1 MVVQWLTRVNRYP
14 AQEKTGGDTKIPTI
28 LYYDE
33 SGTVQAAG
41 AEAIG
46 ERIEQLAE
54 DNDWRKAEW

>member
-1 MVVQWLTRVNRYP
+1 MNRYRG
-14 AQEKTGGDTKIPTI
+14 QGGSTDAKIPTI

-46 ERIEQLAE
+46 ERIEQLARE
-54 DNDWRKAEW
+54 NDWRKAEW

>member
-1 MVVQWLTRVNRYP
+1 MVQLLTCNTDRYP

-33 SGTVQAAG
+33 SGIVQAAR

-54 DNDWRKAEW
+54 DDDWCKAEW